1 MALPWVSSDV
11 TLVLRFL
18 FVFAPWPLVCPLV
31 CPLSV
36 KNHRFF
42 LVSFR
47 WIGGTRV
54 WSLVVSDK
62 SSLAGV
68 NPSTLAKYYHFELQ
82 LKNWAGQKIVVEKFT
97 FGQNGRFYRHI
108 IKNGFISIIEAEEH
122 CKRNDLDC
130 HFKLGTTVPNF
141 VKLIDIRF

>member
-1 MALPWVSSDV
+1 MVSQSRMHQEKRIGGSRTTV
-11 TLVLRFL
+11 PTVRHIFT
-18 FVFAPWPLVCPLV
+18 
-31 CPLSV
+31 
-36 KNHRFF
+36 
-42 LVSFR
+42 FR

-141 VKLIDIRF
+141 VKMIDSY